1 MRGQETSLS
10 GIFFLPEI
18 PLLSGT
24 LLMTLVFQLN
34 HMYLIS
40 GEVQQEG
47 NREGS
52 NSSLNEAAAVSPRHV
67 PFNHSPMSPVR
78 IRTLKSSSSSMSS
91 MSPSSPKTS
100 LLSKAVSGAC
110 QQGTRKRRLL
120 PSLPDIKNKPAETS
134 RISSSPGQCSNQSAD
149 GANKK
154 ATSVSQNVKLNEKVF
169 FKDTVVGDGVK
180 PLQATDTCVNIG
192 TLTHPQHGDDAER
205 EEKNSFGQRSLH
217 AIPENSSSK
226 GMGNQA
232 FALTEREKQRST
244 RCETGGLQNDKSL
257 EDLLKM
263 HNKKIVSAR
272 SQYDENGRKIRTA
285 EPSFCPAPSKKMSLS
300 ATCKRPASTVDK
312 PMVAAKQKRR
322 SCVASVSNVQS
333 EMTKSN
339 TRSISS
345 NTSANVNKKS
355 KVSSTSNQ
363 QTAKQKRRSC
373 MASLQYDG
381 QSDKADKELRDL
393 IAQHNSRVSAKR
405 S

>member
-1 MRGQETSLS
+1 MSS
-10 GIFFLPEI
+10 
-18 PLLSGT
+18 
-24 LLMTLVFQLN
+24 VFQLN
-34 HMYLIS
+34 HLYLIS
-40 GEVQQEG
+40 GEIKQER

-52 NSSLNEAAAVSPRHV
+52 NSSLNEAAAISPRHV
-67 PFNHSPMSPVR
+67 PVNHSPMSPVR
-78 IRTLKSSSSSMSS
+78 VRTLKSSSSS

-110 QQGTRKRRLL
+110 QQGMRKRRLL
-120 PSLPDIKNKPAETS
+120 PSLPDVKNKPAETS

-169 FKDTVVGDGVK
+169 FKDTVFGDSVK
-180 PLQATDTCVNIG
+180 PLRATDMCVNIG
-192 TLTHPQHGDDAER
+192 TLTHPPHGGDAER

-226 GMGNQA
+226 GVDNQA
-232 FALTEREKQRST
+232 FAPTEKEKQRST

-285 EPSFCPAPSKKMSLS
+285 EPSFCPAPSKKMSSPVSSS
-300 ATCKRPASTVDK
+300 AACKRPASTVDK
-312 PMVAAKQKRR
+312 PIVAAKQKRR

-333 EMTKSN
+333 EITKSN

-345 NTSANVNKKS
+345 NTSANVNKKG
-355 KVSSTSNQ
+355 KVSSSSNQ